1 MLISYMDAAA
11 TLPAKIIVRQGGDE
25 SPLTRLSLATEALTD
40 FAIETPISVAPERH
54 IDDALQDM
62 IRAGVRSLLV
72 MQELVVLGLITASDM
87 LGTRPIQFLQSHL
100 CEGQPCRHKDVH
112 VADIMTPWSDL
123 RLIDFRI
130 IAAATAGDLADQF
143 RNTQDTHMLVIE
155 HSSDKGTAVR
165 GLVSKTRLLRQ
176 LGVARPV

>member
-11 TLPAKIIVRQGGDE
+11 TFPGKIIVRQGGDE
-25 SPLTRLSLATEALTD
+25 SPLRRLSPALEALTD

-54 IDDALQDM
+54 VDDALQDM

-72 MQELVVLGLITASDM
+72 MQELVVLGLITASDV

-100 CEGQPCRHKDVH
+100 CESQPCRHKDVR
-112 VADIMTPWSDL
+112 VADVMTPWSDL

-130 IAAATAGDLADQF
+130 IASATAGDLADQF
-143 RNTQDTHMLVIE
+143 RNTQDTHMLIIE

-176 LGVARPV
+176 LGVARPA

>member
-11 TLPAKIIVRQGGDE
+11 TLPGKMIVRQGGHE
-25 SPLTRLSLATEALTD
+25 SALTRLSPASEALTD

-54 IDDALQDM
+54 VDDALQDM

-72 MQELVVLGLITASDM
+72 MQDLVVLGLITASDV

-100 CEGQPCRHKDVH
+100 CESQPCRHKDVR

-130 IAAATAGDLADQF
+130 IASATAGDLADQF

-155 HSSDKGTAVR
+155 HSSDQGTVVR

-176 LGVARPV
+176 LGVARVA

>member
-11 TLPAKIIVRQGGDE
+11 TLPAKLIVRQGRDE
-25 SPLTRLSLATEALTD
+25 SPLTRLSPASEALTD
-40 FAIETPISVAPERH
+40 FSIQTPISVAPERH
-54 IDDALQDM
+54 VDDALQDM
-62 IRAGVRSLLV
+62 IRARVRSLLV
-72 MQELVVLGLITASDM
+72 MQDSVVLGLITASDV

-100 CEGQPCRHKDVH
+100 CESQPCRHKDVH
-112 VADIMTPWSDL
+112 VADIMTPWSGL

-143 RNTQDTHMLVIE
+143 RDTADTHMLVIE
-155 HSSDKGTAVR
+155 HSSDKGATVR

-176 LGVARPV
+176 LGVARPA